1 MSRPD
6 PQFNQYAVAAFFGS
20 LGILLFVKLVMRPWV
35 LSHDASPIFSIV
47 VFSFPNFVE
56 AVVVLTLVYGIMM
69 FAKGLLPTLAARTS
83 KRGLLVFSLLVAGT
97 YVLTQEL
104 SPNNLGGHN
113 VVDPWDVGASLL
125 GLAMMTIIF
134 VRFGLMEER
143 S

>member
-1 MSRPD
+1 MSRSD
-6 PQFNQYAVAAFFGS
+6 PQCNQYAVATFFGS

-56 AVVVLTLVYGIMM
+56 AVVVLTLVFSIMM
-69 FAKGLLPTLAARTS
+69 FARGLLPTLTKRTS
-83 KRGLLVFSLLVAGT
+83 ERGLLVFSLLVAGT

-113 VVDPWDVGASLL
+113 VVDPWDVVASVL

>member
-6 PQFNQYAVAAFFGS
+6 PQFNQYAIAAFFGS

-56 AVVVLTLVYGIMM
+56 AVVVLTLVFGSMM
-69 FAKGLLPTLAARTS
+69 FAKEWLPTLATRTS

-104 SPNNLGGHN
+104 SPHNLGGHN
-113 VVDPWDVGASLL
+113 VVDLWDVVASLL

-134 VRFGLMEER
+134 VRCG
-143 S
+143 

>member
-1 MSRPD
+1 MSSPA
-6 PQFNQYAVAAFFGS
+6 PQFNQYAVYAFFGS

-35 LSHDASPIFSIV
+35 LSHDASPIFSIF

-56 AVVVLTLVYGIMM
+56 AVVVLTLVYGTTM
-69 FAKGLLPTLAARTS
+69 FAKGLLTTLATRIS
-83 KRGLLVFSLLVAGT
+83 ERSLLIFSLLVSGT
-97 YVLTQEL
+97 YVVTQEL

-113 VVDPWDVGASLL
+113 VVDLWDVTASLL
-125 GLAMMTIIF
+125 GLAMMTLIF